1 VTQHQRG
8 RPGPVLP
15 YDLLAGAVP
24 VKNGWLVVRGKLVG
38 ISLNPEP
45 GEVVPH
51 FSDVLDHIPSYVIT
65 AVMAPIGLYKRWVE
79 KGRRCDRE
87 ARELVGWPHLGAISS
102 PPGRLDLEAG
112 ERVVGDITTRRLRTA
127 IAEVDEQMQPYRQRS
142 VYSVHSELSFYQLN
156 GDKPPVHSKQ
166 SAAGLEER
174 IEMLTHRM
182 QGVDRVLGT
191 EIEGISQRHLI
202 DGAVALW
209 TARRI
214 VAKAAQRTPEDPEW
228 DDEGL
233 RMEWMR

>member
-1 VTQHQRG
+1 VTQQRG

-24 VKNGWLVVRGKLVG
+24 IKKGWLVVRGKLVG

-51 FSDVLDHIPSYVIT
+51 FSDVLDHIPAYVIV
-65 AVMAPIGLYKRWVE
+65 AVMAPIGLTNRWIS

-87 ARELVGWPHLGAISS
+87 ARRLVGWPHLGAISS
-102 PPGRLDLEAG
+102 PPGRLDLADG
-112 ERVVGDITTRRLRTA
+112 ERAVGDIMSRRLRQA
-127 IAEVDEQMQPYRQRS
+127 ITEVDEEMQPYRQRS
-142 VYSVHSELSFYQLN
+142 VYAVHSELSFFQLN
-156 GDKPPVHSKQ
+156 GDKPPTHSKQ
-166 SAAGLEER
+166 SAAGLAER
-174 IEMLTHRM
+174 INLLSERM
-182 QGVDRVLGT
+182 AGVDRVLGT
-191 EIEGISQRHLI
+191 EHPALNQRHLV

-214 VAKAAQRTPEDPEW
+214 KAKAAARLPEDPEW